1 MILRYLARRLFL
13 LGFVFVAL
21 TVFVFSLNY
30 LFPGDLVS
38 NLSGLRDISPE
49 GHHQLQQVLAL
60 DQSIW
65 QQYIAYN
72 RRLLNGDWGLSFASQ
87 QPVLHEIAQVLPAT
101 LELASYALCLSLFA
115 GIPLGL
121 LAAVKKDSI
130 LDKLI
135 SGMAL
140 IGYSMPVFWLALIC
154 IMLFSLQLGWLPTSG
169 RLGVLFEVPVHTGF
183 IFLDIFLASDI
194 DRGAAATNAMLHLA
208 MPTFIL
214 AVYPTNVMIRFVR
227 TSMLDVLEQN
237 YIKTA
242 RAKGLSRTQVLY
254 RHGLRN
260 ALLPVT
266 RQVGLQFSTLI
277 TLAMLTEVIFSW
289 PGIGQWLIDSIY
301 QRNYPAIQ
309 AGLLVVSSLV
319 ICVNMLTE
327 ILHTLFNPLAR
338 KL

>member
-1 MILRYLARRLFL
+1 MIIRYLARRLFL
-13 LGFVFVAL
+13 LAFVFVAL
-21 TVFVFSLNY
+21 TIFVFSLNF
-30 LFPGDLVS
+30 LFPGDPVS
-38 NLSGLRDISPE
+38 NLTGLTNIAPQQQQ
-49 GHHQLQQVLAL
+49 QLQQTLGL

-65 QQYIAYN
+65 QQYLQYN
-72 RRLLNGDWGLSFASQ
+72 QRILSGNWGLSFASQ
-87 QPVLHEIAQVLPAT
+87 QPVLHEIVRVLPAT
-101 LELASYALCLSLFA
+101 LELTTYALVLSLLA

-121 LAAVKKDSI
+121 LAAVRKDSL
-130 LDKLI
+130 LDKCI
-135 SGMAL
+135 SAL
-140 IGYSMPVFWLALIC
+140 ALLGYSMPVFWLALLL
-154 IMLFSLQLGWLPTSG
+154 IMLFALQLGWLPTSG
-169 RLGVLFEVPVHTGF
+169 RISVLFEVPYHSGF
-183 IFLDIFLASDI
+183 MFADIARATETDRKAAMLDALRHLLLPSVVLAS
-194 DRGAAATNAMLHLA
+194 
-208 MPTFIL
+208 
-214 AVYPTNVMIRFVR
+214 YPTSVMIRFVR
-227 TSMLDVLEQN
+227 QSMLDVMEQN

-242 RAKGLSRTQVLY
+242 RAKGLSRYQVLY

-309 AGLLVVSSLV
+309 AGVLVISSLV
-319 ICVNMLTE
+319 IVVNILTE

>member
-21 TVFVFSLNY
+21 TVFAFSLNY

-38 NLSGLRDISPE
+38 NLTGLRDISPE
-49 GHHQLQQVLAL
+49 QHEQLQQLL
-60 DQSIW
+60 GLNQSLW
-65 QQYIAYN
+65 HQYISYN
-72 RRLLNGDWGLSFASQ
+72 QRILSGDWGLSFSSQ
-87 QPVLHEIAQVLPAT
+87 QPVLAEIAQVLPAT
-101 LELASYALCLSLFA
+101 IELAAYALCLSLFA

-121 LAAVKKDSI
+121 LAAVKKDSPI
-130 LDKLI
+130 DKAI
-135 SGMAL
+135 SGIAL
-140 IGYSMPVFWLALIC
+140 AGYSMPVFWLALIC
-154 IMLFSLQLGWLPTSG
+154 IMLFSLELGWLPTSG
-169 RLGVLFEVPVHTGF
+169 RLGVLFEVPAQTGF
-183 IFLDIFLASDI
+183 MLLDIMLATGI
-194 DRGAAATNAMLHLA
+194 DRLDAAHDAMLHLA
-208 MPTFIL
+208 MPTLIL
-214 AVYPTNVMIRFVR
+214 SVYPTNVMIRFVR
-227 TSMLDVLEQN
+227 ASMLEVLEQN

-242 RAKGLSRTQVLY
+242 RAKGLSRAQVLY

-266 RQVGLQFSTLI
+266 RQIGLQFSTLI
-277 TLAMLTEVIFSW
+277 TLAMITEVIFSW

-319 ICVNMLTE
+319 IFVNMLTE

-338 KL
+338 KI

>member
-1 MILRYLARRLFL
+1 MILSYLARRLFL

-38 NLSGLRDISPE
+38 NLTGLRDISPQTQQ
-49 GHHQLQQVLAL
+49 QLQQLLAL
-60 DQSIW
+60 DQSLW

-72 RRLLNGDWGLSFASQ
+72 RRLLAGDWGLSFASQ
-87 QPVLHEIAQVLPAT
+87 QPVLSEIMQVLPAT
-101 LELASYALCLSLFA
+101 LELAAYALCLSLFA

-121 LAAVKKDSI
+121 LAAVKKDS
-130 LDKLI
+130 LLERCI
-135 SGMAL
+135 SGIAL

-169 RLGVLFEVPVHTGF
+169 RLGVLFEVPTQTGF
-183 IFLDIFLASDI
+183 IFVDILLADHIS
-194 DRGAAATNAMLHLA
+194 RSAAAYSALLHLA
-208 MPTFIL
+208 MPTVIL
-214 AVYPTNVMIRFVR
+214 AAYPTNVMIRFVR
-227 TSMLDVLEQN
+227 TSMLEVLEQN

-242 RAKGLSRTQVLY
+242 RAKGLSRSQVLY

-289 PGIGQWLIDSIY
+289 PGIGQWLINSIY

-338 KL
+338 KH